1 MCQGAVTYTAP
12 ENGRGNVVRNRRPSI
27 NWDAVEAQQVADEEK
42 YGIRRSNPLEND
54 EKYFKRVGE
63 YRQAEN
69 DKIERERRAVTAQ
82 QMTRRAELEAAA
94 AAAEASALAEA
105 ERATIRFKGD
115 RAVLEQQTNQKRRAG
130 QAVGQSLRILAMTQG
145 QAQGRPATI
154 SKRRSASRGSRRTTA
169 SLSIGQTGNSGG
181 SGSNL
186 SI

>member
-94 AAAEASALAEA
+94 AAAEA
-105 ERATIRFKGD
+105 
-115 RAVLEQQTNQKRRAG
+115 
-130 QAVGQSLRILAMTQG
+130 LR
-145 QAQGRPATI
+145 RPA
-154 SKRRSASRGSRRTTA
+154 SSQSRCA
-169 SLSIGQTGNSGG
+169 LSIGTTSTFVFSLAFG
-181 SGSNL
+181 SCSFDIGTQIL
-186 SI
+186 